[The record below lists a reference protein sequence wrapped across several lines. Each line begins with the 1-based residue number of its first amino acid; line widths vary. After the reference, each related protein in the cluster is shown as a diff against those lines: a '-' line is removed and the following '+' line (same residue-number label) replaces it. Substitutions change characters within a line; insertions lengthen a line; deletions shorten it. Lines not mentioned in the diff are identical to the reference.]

1 MVLRV
6 AGKGPGPVI
15 ELPAFESGLKEG
27 WNRISLHRTAT
38 GLDVRLNNAPA
49 GAVPL
54 PAKARFHVGLRP
66 GPSRIT
72 VASPFLKDD
81 DRTRRWTLP
90 PGK

>member
-1 MVLRV
+1 
-6 AGKGPGPVI
+6 VI

-38 GLDVRLNNAPA
+38 GLDVRLNNATA
-49 GAVPL
+49 GSVAL

-66 GPSRIT
+66 GPARTT

-81 DRTRRWTLP
+81 GRNRRWFLP
-90 PGK
+90 KAK